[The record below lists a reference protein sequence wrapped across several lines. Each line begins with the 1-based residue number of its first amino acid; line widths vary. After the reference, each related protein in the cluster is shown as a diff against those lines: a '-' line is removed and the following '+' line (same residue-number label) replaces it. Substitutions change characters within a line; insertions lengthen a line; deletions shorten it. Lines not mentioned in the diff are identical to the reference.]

1 MDKRFIMTQCRFH
14 AIDRTQLFISGWFTK
29 GDETSNKITVLLDQ
43 EHLEYRMEKEINTGV
58 VLMKVEPG
66 QRKPKY
72 MYRICVSLPKNW
84 EQRKELKLVIT
95 DPASGVQYKDY
106 STSVSKL
113 KKMKKNLECG
123 VKSKKYDTRGFA
135 IKGWCLRLTYV
146 DIVVKDERGRE
157 LPVEIR
163 NNKNA
168 EAFYYYPECRE
179 ENIFGFEI
187 RYKGELPRAAYVYM
201 KDGDRSSKYGI
212 TLKETKVK
220 KVTQKIKK
228 YQTKSMIYLKEYGI
242 QDVVERAK
250 MKLSKKEFNLYEH
263 WRRIH
268 IPDEKELQLQ
278 RKKEFGYSP
287 KFSIVVPLY
296 KTDHTFLKE
305 MIDSVK
311 AQTYSNW
318 ELCLSD
324 GSGIPSPLEQELA
337 RYTAEDSRIKVV
349 SNETALQ
356 ISENTNKALEIA
368 TGDWIAF
375 MDHDDLLTP
384 DALYECVKLINKT
397 PDTDM
402 IYTDEDKI
410 SMDGLDF
417 FQPHFKSDFNIDM
430 LRGTNYFCHFTT
442 VRKDLYEK
450 AGMLNG
456 AFDGAQD
463 YDFVLRCVEHAQ
475 HVMHI
480 PKVLYHWRA
489 HKDSTAENPE
499 SKLYAFE
506 AGAKVVQA
514 HYDRIGIPAKVEST
528 KYLGIYRSKYQVA
541 EKPLISIII
550 PNKDHT
556 DDLDKCIRSIEEKST
571 YKNVEYIIVENNS
584 ENKETFE
591 YYDQLQKENS
601 KVKVVTW
608 DKEFNYSAINNYG
621 VSFAKGDYYLF
632 LNNDTEIINEDCLE
646 ELMGY
651 CQRTDVGIVGARLF
665 YEDGTIQHAGV
676 IIGLQGVAGHAFA
689 GQAHESP
696 GYFGRAMIAHDLNA
710 VTAACMLV
718 KKEAFEAA
726 GGFDPELAVA
736 FNDIDFCLQVRK
748 AGYLVVYNPY
758 AELYHYESKS
768 RGIED
773 SEKKVRRFMG
783 EIKTFHEKWF
793 DILEKGDPYYNPNLT
808 LTENNFDLRQ

>member
-1 MDKRFIMTQCRFH
+1 
-14 AIDRTQLFISGWFTK
+14 
-29 GDETSNKITVLLDQ
+29 
-43 EHLEYRMEKEINTGV
+43 
-58 VLMKVEPG
+58 
-66 QRKPKY
+66 
-72 MYRICVSLPKNW
+72 
-84 EQRKELKLVIT
+84 
-95 DPASGVQYKDY
+95 
-106 STSVSKL
+106 
-113 KKMKKNLECG
+113 
-123 VKSKKYDTRGFA
+123 
-135 IKGWCLRLTYV
+135 
-146 DIVVKDERGRE
+146 
-157 LPVEIR
+157 
-163 NNKNA
+163 
-168 EAFYYYPECRE
+168 
-179 ENIFGFEI
+179 
-187 RYKGELPRAAYVYM
+187 M

-410 SMDGLDF
+410 SMDGSDF